1 MKAGVLMHKKRN
13 KTFIILF
20 CVFLSVLILVSAF
33 LYTDKNLR
41 LIILEMSESKI
52 GTLMSDCANTAVNRA
67 VKENNIQ
74 YDDIVRVTRDANNN
88 VTSIQTDVIKLNEI
102 RTEIDY
108 LFSEEMNRRPEIHLS
123 VPIGTII
130 GNEYTVG
137 RGPKINFR
145 LDLSVLNHLDYYNG
159 ILIQGYVKNSPA
171 PVLSGGRYD
180 SLAKKIRGDGGA
192 FGFAV
197 YLDGLNLHYPTPKD
211 FDCDAIIIYKQSDAK
226 LLTAVNDMFQ
236 KGMTVRVE
244 RKMPE
249 GIKAKK
255 IFEYKNGNLT
265 EVAE

>member
-20 CVFLSVLILVSAF
+20 CVFLTVLILVSAF

-145 LDLSVLNHLDYYNG
+145 LDLSVNTSTDYTSRFYSAG
-159 ILIQGYVKNSPA
+159 INQTLHQICVEVSGSAYLLSPWYKTTIDFKTSYIVA
-171 PVLSGGRYD
+171 ETIITGIVPETMAD
-180 SLAKKIRGDGGA
+180 
-192 FGFAV
+192 
-197 YLDGLNLHYPTPKD
+197 LNLNK
-211 FDCDAIIIYKQSDAK
+211 
-226 LLTAVNDMFQ
+226 
-236 KGMTVRVE
+236 
-244 RKMPE
+244 
-249 GIKAKK
+249 
-255 IFEYKNGNLT
+255 
-265 EVAE
+265 